1 MEAMRKFLAEKPSA
15 TEEWEREGALNRL
28 LEQMPAAPVSSNFT
42 ARVVAC
48 ARAGER
54 ASTRREEETAVP
66 WIFRSFWARCV
77 AGTAMVCAG
86 FFSFQEY
93 QVTHRAR
100 EAREIAAASQLAAL
114 PPMEWWNDFD
124 TIQRLDKVNVAD
136 DDLLSVLE

>member
-1 MEAMRKFLAEKPSA
+1 MRRFLAEKPGA
-15 TEEWEREGALNRL
+15 NEEWDREEALNRL

-54 ASTRREEETAVP
+54 ASARREEEAAVP

-86 FFSFQEY
+86 FLSFQGY
-93 QVTHRAR
+93 QAAHRTN

-114 PPMEWWNDFD
+114 PPMDWWNDFD